1 MDQREIK
8 LQMTDNEKTLINRTM
23 YWNFALLIMNIIS
36 QPGWINANVL
46 LNNKQQIISLKEY

>member
-8 LQMTDNEKTLINRTM
+8 LQMTDNEKTLNKTM

-36 QPGWINANVL
+36 QAGWINANVL
-46 LNNKQQIISLKEY
+46 SNNKQQIISLKEY

>member
-8 LQMTDNEKTLINRTM
+8 LQMTDNEKTLYKTM
-23 YWNFALLIMNIIS
+23 YWNFALLIMSIIS
-36 QPGWINANVL
+36 QAGWINANVL